1 MSKFFEDTM
10 QGLLEAIDIEK
21 GNIPLVRKEDMPA
34 PTFVASEKEKEL
46 IDEVIALR
54 KEQNMSQNK
63 LAELTGNKQ
72 QAISRLEKNEHSP
85 SLKLFSSIVN
95 ALGYDIKLVKQ
106 NVQWYDKKDTG
117 ISQCLFYYAKIYL
130 KERRIKN

>member
-1 MSKFFEDTM
+1 MSTFFEDTM
-10 QGLLEAIDIEK
+10 QGLLESVDMEK
-21 GNIPLVRKEDMPA
+21 GNIPLKEKENMPA
-34 PTFVASEKEKEL
+34 PTFIASEKEREL
-46 IDEVIALR
+46 IDEVVTLR
-54 KEQNMSQNK
+54 KEQNMSQNR

-106 NVQWYDKKDTG
+106 NTQ
-117 ISQCLFYYAKIYL
+117 
-130 KERRIKN
+130 

>member
-1 MSKFFEDTM
+1 MSTFFEDTM
-10 QGLLEAIDIEK
+10 QGLLEAVDMER
-21 GNIPLVRKEDMPA
+21 GNIPLKEKENMPA
-34 PTFVASEKEKEL
+34 PTFIASEKEREL
-46 IDEVIALR
+46 IDEVVTLR
-54 KEQNMSQNK
+54 KEQNMSQNR

-106 NVQWYDKKDTG
+106 NTQ
-117 ISQCLFYYAKIYL
+117 
-130 KERRIKN
+130 